1 MAKEIAVEY
10 NYLGK
15 TGVRVSNLCLGTMT
29 FGDGVMPVP
38 TQLNEEMS
46 HKLMDR
52 YSELGGNFLDTADMY
67 GIGASERVVGS
78 WLKKSNRSKF
88 ILATKVRYQTDFKN
102 VNKVGLSRRH
112 IVESCEGSLE
122 RLQTDYIDLYQS
134 HAWDNGTPIEETLRT
149 FDDLVRCGKI
159 RYFGVCNVC
168 GWQLQKIADKIEM
181 MGLNSCA
188 TLQQQYNLLAR
199 QSEFEE
205 FMVCANEGIGVL
217 PWSPLKGGLLTGK
230 FERNKTPDAKGS
242 RIGFVHQDESKA
254 MQAAPAWSQYND
266 DDNYWKLMDAM
277 KEIAKIHG
285 KTVPQVSLRWLLQK
299 DVVCSVI
306 IGATSLKQLEDNM
319 GASTG
324 WELTDEEMSRLDKA
338 SPRVNMYPYD
348 TIWRPGAVRIN
359 PFNSSNTI

>member
-1 MAKEIAVEY
+1 
-10 NYLGK
+10 
-15 TGVRVSNLCLGTMT
+15 
-29 FGDGVMPVP
+29 MPVP

-46 HKLMDR
+46 HKIMDR
-52 YSELGGNFLDTADMY
+52 YAELGGNFLDTANVY
-67 GIGASERVVGS
+67 GLGASERVVGN
-78 WLKKSNRSKF
+78 WLKKQDRSN
-88 ILATKVRYQTDFKN
+88 IVLATKVRFEVDLNN

-112 IVESCEGSLE
+112 IVESCEESLG
-122 RLQTDYIDLYQS
+122 RLQTNYIDLMQS
-134 HAWDNGTPIEETLRT
+134 HAWDNATPIEETLRT

-168 GWQLQKIADKIEM
+168 GWQMQKIVDKIEM
-181 MGLNSCA
+181 MGLNSCVS
-188 TLQQQYNLLAR
+188 LQQQYNLLAR

-217 PWSPLKGGLLTGK
+217 PWSPLKGGVLTGK

-254 MQAAPAWSQYND
+254 MQAAPAWSKYND
-266 DDNYWKLMDAM
+266 DEGYWNLMDIM
-277 KEIAKIHG
+277 KDIAKNHG

-324 WELTDEEMSRLDKA
+324 WSLSDEEMSRLDEA
-338 SPRVNMYPYD
+338 SPRVNLYPYN
-348 TIWRPGAVRIN
+348 TIWRPSSFRTNA
-359 PFNSSNTI
+359 FNRSNKI

>member
-1 MAKEIAVEY
+1 MTTAKVAY
-10 NYLGK
+10 NYLGRS
-15 TGVRVSNLCLGTMT
+15 GVQVSNICLGTMT
-29 FGDGVMPVP
+29 FGDGVMPIP

-52 YSELGGNFLDTADMY
+52 YFELGGNFLDTANVY
-67 GIGASERVVGS
+67 GLGASERVVGN
-78 WLKKSNRSKF
+78 WLKKKDRSS
-88 ILATKVRYQTDFKN
+88 IVLATKCRFHVDRSN
-102 VNKVGLSRRH
+102 INKVGLSRRH
-112 IVESCEGSLE
+112 IIESCEESLE
-122 RLQTDYIDLYQS
+122 RLQTNYIDLLQS
-134 HAWDNGTPIEETLRT
+134 HAWDNATPIEETLRT

-159 RYFGVCNVC
+159 RYFGVSNVC
-168 GWQLQKIADKIEM
+168 GWQLQKIVDKIEM
-181 MGLNSCA
+181 MGLNSCVS
-188 TLQQQYNLLAR
+188 LQQQYNLLAR

-277 KEIAKIHG
+277 KDIATNHG

-324 WELTDEEMSRLDKA
+324 WELSDEEMTRLNEA
-338 SPRVNMYPYD
+338 SPRVNLYPYEM
-348 TIWRPGAVRIN
+348 IWRAGNNRIN
-359 PFNSSNTI
+359 PFNRSNNV